1 MNAIIKWAL
10 ENRLIIV
17 AIAALLLVWG
27 GYVAMNL
34 PVDVFPDLNKPTITI
49 LTEAEGLAPEEVE
62 TQVSYTIE
70 TVMNGVPGVT
80 RVRSQS
86 GIGLSIVYVEFDWG
100 TDIYRNRQ
108 LVAEKITEAREQLPE
123 GVSPFLAPISSIM
136 GEIMLISV
144 TSKDNKTNPLDV
156 RTLADWT
163 VRPRLLTIT
172 GISQVIPIG
181 GGVKQ
186 YQALVSPEKLKQFGV
201 TIEDVTTA
209 LEKSNTNST
218 GGFID
223 AQSQEYLVRN
233 LGRFYTLDEL
243 KQTVVAYRNNTAIR
257 LGDVAAVEFGA
268 RIKRGDAGS
277 NGQPAVILSVQK
289 QPGASTIE
297 LTEKVDAAMRE
308 LKTTLP
314 PDIEIN
320 TNLFRQSNF
329 IESSIGNVIEALRD
343 GAILVAIVLFL
354 FLLNFRTTAITLTAI
369 PLSFVVTF
377 LIFYAFGISINTMT
391 LGGLAVAIG
400 ELVDDAIVDI
410 ENIFRRL
417 RENSLLENPRPSLEV
432 IYHASLEIRS
442 SIVYATIIVALV
454 FLPLFMLTGVEG
466 RLLAPLGLAYITSLV
481 ASLFI
486 SLTVTPVLASYL
498 IPQLFKKDWRKSR
511 LSLWF
516 ENLKARFSKNETPV
530 TADAANK
537 SGKPEFE
544 DGENPH
550 AGGHSE
556 EDSFIVRRLKKW
568 DGRLLHWT
576 LNHPY
581 KVMVGAA
588 VLFFATM
595 ATLPFVGTAFLPD
608 FNEGTLTINVQAQP
622 GTSLAESN
630 RIGTISEKLIME
642 VPEVISTG
650 RRTGRAELDEHAEGV
665 HYTEIDVDLKESN
678 RPREEV
684 LASIR
689 EKLAVIPGVSV
700 NVGQPISHRLDH
712 LQSGVRAQIAVKLF
726 GDDLSVLRSK
736 AEEIRNVMS
745 GVEGATD
752 VQIEKQVLIPQIRF
766 NVDRVRAAQYG
777 LQPGEITETLET
789 ALNGRR
795 VSQAIEGARR
805 YDVVVR
811 FDDASR
817 NSLDS
822 LRNATIDTPQ
832 GAQIPVS
839 AVATIENLP
848 GPNQILRENTQRR
861 IVISANTGGRD
872 LGSVVTDMQQR
883 VAAQVSLPQGYFVE
897 FGGQFQASQEATR
910 TLSVLTL
917 FSLVAIFFL
926 LIKALGDWRSAL
938 QVMIN
943 IPLALIG
950 AVIALLLT
958 GGVFSIATLVGFISL
973 VGITSRNGIMM
984 ISHYLHLMREEGE
997 DFTEEMI
1004 IRGSLERLVP
1014 VMMTALT
1021 AGLSLIPFVLAAD
1034 APGKEI
1040 LHPLAVVVLGGI
1052 LTSTL
1057 LDQVVTP
1064 AVFYKF
1070 GKPAADQIIAERE
1083 GKSAKKSEWGKAE
1096 KPGDEDLPP
1105 FSPKVTNP
1113 ATGS

>member
-10 ENRLIIV
+10 QNRLIVV

-62 TQVSYTIE
+62 TQVSYPIE

-108 LVAEKITEAREQLPE
+108 LVAEKLTEAREQLPPNT
-123 GVSPFLAPISSIM
+123 SPFLAPISSIM

-144 TSKDNKTNPLDV
+144 TSKDGKTSPLDV

-163 VRPRLLTIT
+163 IRPRLLTIA

-186 YQALVSPEKLKQFGV
+186 YQALVSPEKLKQFNV
-201 TIEDVTTA
+201 TIEEVATA

-218 GGFID
+218 GGFVD

-243 KQTVVAYRNNTAIR
+243 KNTVVAYRNNSAIR
-257 LGDVAAVEFGA
+257 LGDVANVEFGA
-268 RIKRGDAGS
+268 RIKRGDAGT

-289 QPGASTIE
+289 QPTGDTLR
-297 LTEKVDAAMRE
+297 LTEEVDKAIKE
-308 LKTTLP
+308 LQTTLP

-320 TNLFRQSNF
+320 TRLFRQANF
-329 IESSIGNVIEALRD
+329 IESSIGNVKEALRD

-354 FLLNFRTTAITLTAI
+354 FLLNFRTTFITLTAI

-377 LIFYAFGISINTMT
+377 LVLWAFGITINTMT

-417 RENSLLENPRPSLEV
+417 RENSASQNPRPSLEV

-442 SIVYATIIVALV
+442 SIIYATIIVALV

-481 ASLFI
+481 ASLFV
-486 SLTVTPVLASYL
+486 SLTITPVLASYL
-498 IPQLFKKDWRKSR
+498 LPRLFRKNGASK
-511 LSLWF
+511 SYPSKWF
-516 ENLKARFSKNETPV
+516 DNLKERFGGNKTDEESKTVAKET
-530 TADAANK
+530 
-537 SGKPEFE
+537 
-544 DGENPH
+544 
-550 AGGHSE
+550 HSE
-556 EDSFIVRRLKKW
+556 EDSFVVRFLKKW
-568 DGRLLHWT
+568 DERLLHWT
-576 LNHPY
+576 LRHPL
-581 KVMVGAA
+581 KVIAGAA
-588 VLFFATM
+588 LLFVLTM

-622 GTSLAESN
+622 GTSLSESN
-630 RIGTISEKLIME
+630 RIGQIAEKLILE

-665 HYTEIDVDLKESN
+665 HYTEIDVDLKESD
-678 RPREEV
+678 RTREEI
-684 LASIR
+684 LAGIR
-689 EKLAVIPGVSV
+689 EQLAVIPGVSV

-726 GDDLSVLRSK
+726 GDDLQILRSK
-736 AEEIRNVMS
+736 AEELRNVMAS
-745 GVEGATD
+745 VEGATD

-766 NVDRVRAAQYG
+766 NVDRAKAAQYG
-777 LQPGEITETLET
+777 LQPGEITDTLET
-789 ALNGRR
+789 ALNGKK
-795 VSQAIEGARR
+795 VSEAIEGARR

-817 NSLDS
+817 NSLDA
-822 LRNATIDTPQ
+822 LRNATVDTPS

-848 GPNQILRENTQRR
+848 GPNQILRENTKRR
-861 IVISANTGGRD
+861 IVVSANTGGRD
-872 LGSVVTDMQQR
+872 LGSVVGDMQQR
-883 VAAQVSLPQGYFVE
+883 VAAQVNLPPGYFVE
-897 FGGQFQASQEATR
+897 FGGQFQASQEATK
-910 TLSVLTL
+910 TLSYLSI

-926 LIKALGDWRSAL
+926 LIKALGDWHSAL

-950 AVIALLLT
+950 AVIAMLLT
-958 GGVFSIATLVGFISL
+958 GGVFSVATLVGFISL

-997 DFTEEMI
+997 DFTEHMI

-1021 AGLSLIPFVLAAD
+1021 AGLSLIPLVIAAD

-1070 GKPAADQIIAERE
+1070 GKHAAAKIIAERD
-1083 GKSAKKSEWGKAE
+1083 GKTTGKSEWGE
-1096 KPGDEDLPP
+1096 VETGNDNERDEDVPP
-1105 FSPKVTNP
+1105 FSPKIP
-1113 ATGS
+1113 KAT

>member
-1 MNAIIKWAL
+1 MIV
-10 ENRLIIV
+10 V
-17 AIAALLLVWG
+17 AISALLLVWG
-27 GYVAMNL
+27 SYVAINL

-49 LTEAEGLAPEEVE
+49 LTEASGLAPEEVE
-62 TQVSYTIE
+62 TQVSFPIE
-70 TVMNGVPGVT
+70 TVMNGVPGVS
-80 RVRSQS
+80 RVRSVS

-108 LVAEKITEAREQLPE
+108 LVTEKITQAREQLPD
-123 GVSPFLAPISSIM
+123 GISPFLAPISSIM

-144 TSKDNKTNPLDV
+144 KSKDGSTSPLDV

-163 VRPRLLTIT
+163 VRPRLLTTT
-172 GISQVIPIG
+172 GISQIIPIG

-186 YQALVSPEKLKQFGV
+186 YQALVSPEKLKQFGI

-218 GGFID
+218 GGFVD

-233 LGRFYTLDEL
+233 LGRFYSIDEL
-243 KQTVVAYRNNTAIR
+243 KETVVAYRNNTAIK
-257 LGDVAAVEFGA
+257 LGDVATIEFGP

-277 NGQPAVILSVQK
+277 NAQPAVIMSVQK

-297 LTEKVDAAMRE
+297 LTEKIDAAMKE
-308 LKTTLP
+308 LQTTLP

-320 TNLFRQSNF
+320 TRLFRQANF
-329 IESSIGNVIEALRD
+329 IEASIGNVVEALRD
-343 GAILVAIVLFL
+343 GAILVTIVLFL
-354 FLLNFRTTAITLTAI
+354 FLLNFRTTFITLTAI

-377 LIFYAFGISINTMT
+377 LIFYAFGVTINTMT

-400 ELVDDAIVDI
+400 ELVDDAIVGV
-410 ENIFRRL
+410 ENVYRRL
-417 RENSLLENPRPSLEV
+417 RENSHSENPRSSLTVVFE
-432 IYHASLEIRS
+432 ASMEIRS
-442 SIVYATIIVALV
+442 SIIYATIIVALV
-454 FLPLFMLTGVEG
+454 FLPLFMLSGVEG
-466 RLLAPLGLAYITSLV
+466 RLLAPLGLAYITSLI
-481 ASLFI
+481 ASLFV

-498 IPQLFKKDWRKSR
+498 LPQLFKRGFESQSLLSRGLKSM
-511 LSLWF
+511 
-516 ENLKARFSKNETPV
+516 KARFTKGEDFESENEDDVPD
-530 TADAANK
+530 TANH
-537 SGKPEFE
+537 
-544 DGENPH
+544 GEK
-550 AGGHSE
+550 
-556 EDSFIVRRLKKW
+556 DSFVVRFLKKW
-568 DGRLLHWT
+568 DERLLRST
-576 LNHPY
+576 LRHPY
-581 KVMVGAA
+581 KVMAGAA
-588 VLFFATM
+588 ILFFLTM
-595 ATLPFVGTAFLPD
+595 ATLPFVGTAFLPE
-608 FNEGTLTINVQAQP
+608 FNEGTLTINILAQP
-622 GTSLAESN
+622 GTSLSESN
-630 RIGTISEKLIME
+630 RIGTIAEKLIMQ

-665 HYTEIDVDLKESN
+665 HYTEVDVDLKETDRS
-678 RPREEV
+678 REEI
-684 LASIR
+684 LADIR
-689 EKLAVIPGVSV
+689 EKLAVIPGINL

-736 AEEIRNVMS
+736 AEEIRNVMQT
-745 GVEGATD
+745 VEGATD

-766 NVDRVRAAQYG
+766 NVDRARAAQYG

-789 ALNGRR
+789 ALNGRT
-795 VSQAIEGARR
+795 VSQAIDGARR

-817 NSLDS
+817 NSLDV
-822 LRNATIDTPQ
+822 LRTATVDTPQ
-832 GAQIPVS
+832 GTQIPVS
-839 AVATIENLP
+839 AVADIENLP
-848 GPNQILRENTQRR
+848 GPNQILRENTKRR
-861 IVISANTGGRD
+861 IVVSANTGGRD
-872 LGSVVTDMQQR
+872 LGSVVQDMQER
-883 VAAQVSLPQGYFVE
+883 VAAQVALQPGYFVE

-926 LIKALGDWRSAL
+926 LIKALGDWRSAA

-950 AVIALLLT
+950 AVMALLIS

-997 DFTEEMI
+997 GFTEEMV

-1064 AVFYKF
+1064 AVFFKF
-1070 GKPAADQIIAERE
+1070 GKPSADKIIAERE
-1083 GKSAKKSEWGKAE
+1083 GR
-1096 KPGDEDLPP
+1096 GDEGFDEERDPDVPP
-1105 FSPKVTNP
+1105 FGERMPEWQTD
-1113 ATGS
+1113 

>member
-1 MNAIIKWAL
+1 MNAIIRWAL
-10 ENRLIIV
+10 QNRLIVV

-27 GYVAMNL
+27 GYIAFNL
-34 PVDVFPDLNKPTITI
+34 PVDVFPDLNKPTITV

-62 TQVSYTIE
+62 TQVSYPIE

-86 GIGLSIVYVEFDWG
+86 GIGLSIVYIEFDWG

-144 TSKDNKTNPLDV
+144 KSKDGSTSPLDV

-163 VRPRLLTIT
+163 IRPRLLTIT

-186 YQALVSPEKLKQFGV
+186 YQALVSPEKLKQFGI

-209 LEKSNTNST
+209 LEKSNANST
-218 GGFID
+218 GGFVD

-233 LGRFYTLDEL
+233 LGRFYSIDEL
-243 KQTVVAYRNNTAIR
+243 KNTVVAYRNNTPIR

-277 NGQPAVILSVQK
+277 NGQPAVIMSVQK

-297 LTEKVDAAMRE
+297 LTEKVDNAMRG
-308 LKTTLP
+308 LQATLP
-314 PDIEIN
+314 PDVEIN
-320 TNLFRQSNF
+320 TRLFRQSNF
-329 IESSIGNVIEALRD
+329 IEASIGNVIEALRD

-417 RENSLLENPRPSLEV
+417 RENYALPDPRPSIEV

-442 SIVYATIIVALV
+442 SIVFATIIVALV

-498 IPQLFKKDWRKSR
+498 MPQLFKKNGRNKSI
-511 LSLWF
+511 LAVWF
-516 ENLKARFSKNETPV
+516 EKLKARFSRNEGSENGHDEPPP
-530 TADAANK
+530 AY
-537 SGKPEFE
+537 E
-544 DGENPH
+544 DGEEPKG
-550 AGGHSE
+550 GGHSE
-556 EDSFIVRRLKKW
+556 EDSFVVRWLKKW
-568 DGRLLHWT
+568 DERLLHWT
-576 LNHPY
+576 LRHPY
-581 KVMVGAA
+581 KVMIGAA
-588 VLFFATM
+588 ALFLVTM
-595 ATLPFVGTAFLPD
+595 ATLPFVGTAFLPE
-608 FNEGTLTINVQAQP
+608 FNEGTLTINIQAQP

-630 RIGTISEKLIME
+630 RIGTIGEKLVME

-665 HYTEIDVDLKESN
+665 HYTEIDVDLRESD
-678 RPREEV
+678 RPRDEI
-684 LASIR
+684 LSDIR
-689 EKLAVIPGVSV
+689 EKLAVIPGVNL

-736 AEEIRNVMS
+736 AEEIRNVMQT
-745 GVEGATD
+745 VEGATD
-752 VQIEKQVLIPQIRF
+752 VQIERQVLIPQIRF
-766 NVDRVRAAQYG
+766 NVDRARAAQYG
-777 LQPGEITETLET
+777 LQPGEITDTLET
-789 ALNGRR
+789 ALNGRT

-817 NSLDS
+817 NSLDA
-822 LRNATIDTPQ
+822 LRNATVDTPQ

-861 IVISANTGGRD
+861 IVISSNTADRD
-872 LGSVVTDMQQR
+872 LGSVVRDMQER
-883 VAAQVSLPQGYFVE
+883 VAAQVDLPQGYFVE

-910 TLSVLTL
+910 TLSLLTI
-917 FSLVAIFFL
+917 FSLIAIFFL

-950 AVIALLLT
+950 AVIALLLS

-1021 AGLSLIPFVLAAD
+1021 AGLSLVPFVLAAD

-1040 LHPLAVVVLGGI
+1040 LHPLAVVVIGGI

-1057 LDQVVTP
+1057 LDQLVTP

-1070 GKPAADQIIAERE
+1070 GKPSADRVIAERE
-1083 GKSAKKSEWGKAE
+1083 GRGREVFGEESDA
-1096 KPGDEDLPP
+1096 DVPP
-1105 FSPKVTNP
+1105 FGTRMPEWDTD
-1113 ATGS
+1113 

>member
-10 ENRLIIV
+10 QNRLIVI
-17 AIAALLLVWG
+17 AISALLLVWG
-27 GYVAMNL
+27 SYVAFNL

-49 LTEAEGLAPEEVE
+49 LTEANGLAPEEVE
-62 TQVSYTIE
+62 TQVSYPIE
-70 TVMNGVPGVT
+70 TVMNGVPGVS
-80 RVRSQS
+80 RVRSVS

-108 LVAEKITEAREQLPE
+108 LVSEKITEAREQLPE
-123 GVSPFLAPISSIM
+123 GVFPFLAPISSIM
-136 GEIMLISV
+136 GEIMLIAVS
-144 TSKDNKTNPLDV
+144 SKDGKTDPLEL

-172 GISQVIPIG
+172 GVSQVIPIG

-201 TIEDVTTA
+201 TIEEVSTA
-209 LEKSNTNST
+209 LEKSNANST
-218 GGFID
+218 GGFVD

-233 LGRFYTLDEL
+233 LGRFYSIEEL
-243 KQTVVAYRNNTAIR
+243 KQTVVAYRNNTAIK
-257 LGDVAAVEFGA
+257 LGDVAEVQFGA
-268 RIKRGDAGS
+268 RIKRGDAGTNS
-277 NGQPAVILSVQK
+277 KPAVIISVQK
-289 QPGASTIE
+289 QPGASTLE
-297 LTEKVDAAMRE
+297 LTEKVDEAVRE
-308 LKTTLP
+308 LQKTLP
-314 PDIEIN
+314 ADVEIN
-320 TNLFRQSNF
+320 PRLFRQASF
-329 IESSIGNVIEALRD
+329 IDNSIDNVIEALRD
-343 GAILVAIVLFL
+343 GAILVTIVLFL
-354 FLLNFRTTAITLTAI
+354 FLLNFRTTFITLTAI

-377 LIFYAFGISINTMT
+377 LVLWAFGISINTMT

-400 ELVDDAIVDI
+400 ELVDDAIVDV
-410 ENIFRRL
+410 ENVFRRL
-417 RENSLLENPRPSLEV
+417 RENRHSPNPRASLEV
-432 IYHASLEIRS
+432 IYLASLEIRS

-466 RLLAPLGLAYITSLV
+466 RLLAPLGLAYITALV
-481 ASLFI
+481 ASLFV
-486 SLTVTPVLASYL
+486 SLTITPVLASYL
-498 IPQLFKKDWRKSR
+498 LPKMKAMKKETDG
-511 LSLWF
+511 F
-516 ENLKARFSKNETPV
+516 FVRF
-530 TADAANK
+530 
-537 SGKPEFE
+537 
-544 DGENPH
+544 
-550 AGGHSE
+550 
-556 EDSFIVRRLKKW
+556 LKKY
-568 DGRLLHWT
+568 DEKLLHWT
-576 LNHPY
+576 LRHPY
-581 KVMVGAA
+581 KIMVG
-588 VLFFATM
+588 VVILFALTM
-595 ATLPFVGTAFLPD
+595 ATLPFVGTSFLPE
-608 FNEGTLTINVQAQP
+608 FNEGTLTVNVQAQP

-630 RIGTISEKLIME
+630 RIGQISEKLILE

-678 RPREEV
+678 RSREEI

-689 EKLAVIPGVSV
+689 EKLSVVPGVTT

-726 GDDLSVLRSK
+726 GDDLQILRSK
-736 AEEIRNVMS
+736 AEEIRNAIQT
-745 GVEGATD
+745 VEGATD
-752 VQIEKQVLIPQIRF
+752 VSIERQVLIPQIRF
-766 NVDRVRAAQYG
+766 NVDRAKAAQYG
-777 LQPGEITETLET
+777 LQPGEITRTLET
-789 ALNGRR
+789 ALNGRT

-805 YDVVVR
+805 YDVAVR

-817 NSLDS
+817 NSIDA
-822 LRNATIDTPQ
+822 LRNVTIDTPN
-832 GAQIPVS
+832 GTQIPIS

-848 GPNQILRENTQRR
+848 GPNQILRENAKRR
-861 IVISANTGGRD
+861 IVIGSNVAERD
-872 LGSVVTDMQQR
+872 LGSVAQEIQQKI
-883 VAAQVSLPQGYFVE
+883 ATQVSLPEGYFVE
-897 FGGQFQASQEATR
+897 YGGQFEATREATR
-910 TLSVLTL
+910 TLSLLTM

-926 LIKALGDWRSAL
+926 LVKALGDWRSAL

-950 AVIALLLT
+950 AVIALLLS

-1021 AGLSLIPFVLAAD
+1021 AGLSLLPLAIAAD

-1052 LTSTL
+1052 ITSTL
-1057 LDQVVTP
+1057 LDQIVTP

-1070 GKPAADQIIAERE
+1070 GRPSAERIIAERE
-1083 GKSAKKSEWGKAE
+1083 GERTGISEWGEPE
-1096 KPGDEDLPP
+1096 KPHDEDVPP
-1105 FSPKVTNP
+1105 FAPGTSKPVL
-1113 ATGS
+1113 SD